1 MTKAKQ
7 KGNPK
12 FSFLFGGD
20 HYSYYTYRVN
30 AEQAILRLKTPQ
42 PQMGY
47 PHPQQQIGY
56 PQQQQPLVKNEWPQQ
71 QPQDPWATRTGPRA
85 LMDAKPYPG
94 PSGLSAPGVVIPQHL
109 GSAPVIPDVEKLQ
122 TQISE
127 ASTQIHTLQEQIKQS
142 EMNLAAQ
149 KEVTRAQVEG
159 ATFEAIQ
166 SAKRE
171 HLELLANDT
180 GMDLEEM
187 DTGRIQ
193 S

>member
-1 MTKAKQ
+1 MVSILATGPSCLCFDSQ
-7 KGNPK
+7 HSWN
-12 FSFLFGGD
+12 LFGEKIVD
-20 HYSYYTYRVN
+20 VADVN
-30 AEQAILRLKTPQ
+30 PQ
-42 PQMGY
+42 RC
-47 PHPQQQIGY
+47 
-56 PQQQQPLVKNEWPQQ
+56 LEE
-71 QPQDPWATRTGPRA
+71 
-85 LMDAKPYPG
+85 
-94 PSGLSAPGVVIPQHL
+94 SGQWLENV
-109 GSAPVIPDVEKLQ
+109 DQ

-171 HLELLANDT
+171 HLELLASDT